1 MILLLVTLL
10 LMLALLSFWRLA
22 KGKAEPRAEAL
33 KSLPSLPIIWS
44 LLQLAR
50 NPQPHLF
57 FHKLQ
62 KKYGSIY
69 SLRMGSQYTV
79 VINHHLHAKEM
90 LVKKGK
96 IFAHRSRTVTTD
108 LLSRNGK
115 DIAFASYSP
124 VWKFQRK
131 LVHSALPIYGKGLL
145 ALEKIICQE
154 ATSLCEMLQA
164 SQDCPL
170 DMGLELTRAITNVVC
185 LLCFSSSYRRGDPE
199 FEVMLQYF
207 QVIVDTV
214 GHWSWVDMFPWLKV
228 FPIKSLVSLK
238 RSLQVRDQ
246 LLQKKLQQHKQEV
259 LGSDSGNDLMTT
271 LLRAQLSLKNN
282 NSQLGQPQE
291 LTDDHLLMI
300 MGDIFGAGV
309 ETSAN
314 MLKWLVL
321 YLLYHPEVQRK
332 IQEELD
338 QKIGFERHPQVSD
351 RKQLPY
357 LDATICEVLRIQ
369 PVSPLLIPHMTITD
383 TSIGQ
388 YTIPKGTQVVV
399 NLWAL
404 HHDEKEW
411 DKPEEFNPGRFL
423 DEQGNRIPS
432 PSQSYLPFGA
442 GLRVCMGKTLAEMEI
457 FLFLAWILQRFTLE
471 LPAGQPLPPLEG
483 KFSVVLQT
491 QPFKVQAKL
500 RKSWEN
506 NLARSDRKT
515 EGPVLLTPATGWG
528 PATLYASPRQGELLR
543 SKGKHGQVKCRDR
556 HSHWSLQEKMFM
568 S

>member
-22 KGKAEPRAEAL
+22 KGKAEPRAEVL
-33 KSLPSLPIIWS
+33 KSLPSPPIIWS

-108 LLSRNGK
+108 VLSRAGK
-115 DIAFASYSP
+115 DIALASCSP
-124 VWKFQRK
+124 VGKCQRK
-131 LVHSALPIYGKGLL
+131 LVHSALPMYGKGLL
-145 ALEKIICQE
+145 SLEKIICQE
-154 ATSLCEMLQA
+154 AASLCEMLQA

-170 DMGLELTRAITNVVC
+170 DVGLELTRAITNVVC

-199 FEVMLQYF
+199 FEVMLKYC

-246 LLQKKLQQHKQEV
+246 LLQEKLQQHKQEA
-259 LGSDSGNDLMTT
+259 LGSD
-271 LLRAQLSLKNN
+271 LLAILLHKQLSLKNN
-282 NSQLGQPQE
+282 NSQLGQSLE
-291 LTDDHLLMI
+291 LTDDRLLTTV
-300 MGDIFGAGV
+300 GDSFGAGMKPTTAV
-309 ETSAN
+309 LQW
-314 MLKWLVL
+314 MVL
-321 YLLYHPEVQRK
+321 YLLYYPEVQRK

-369 PVSPLLIPHMTITD
+369 PVSPLLIPHMTIMD

-432 PSQSYLPFGA
+432 PLQSYLPFGA
-442 GLRVCMGKTLAEMEI
+442 GLRVCMGKALAEMEI

-471 LPAGQPLPPLEG
+471 LPTGQPLPPLEG
-483 KFSVVLQT
+483 KFNVVLQT
-491 QPFKVQAKL
+491 QPFKVQARL
-500 RKSWEN
+500 WVDWQN
-506 NLARSDRKT
+506 
-515 EGPVLLTPATGWG
+515 GV
-528 PATLYASPRQGELLR
+528 
-543 SKGKHGQVKCRDR
+543 
-556 HSHWSLQEKMFM
+556 
-568 S
+568 